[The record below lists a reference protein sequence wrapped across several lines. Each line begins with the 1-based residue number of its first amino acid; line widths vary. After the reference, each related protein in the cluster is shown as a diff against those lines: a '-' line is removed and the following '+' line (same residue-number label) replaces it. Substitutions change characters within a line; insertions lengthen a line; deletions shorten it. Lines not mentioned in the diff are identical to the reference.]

1 MASSACLVSGC
12 AHGSL
17 VPSSGVSEKRV
28 GFLPAGLEATAEAQF
43 KMLEIEL
50 NFGPSLLF
58 SKPPEPVTL
67 HAVSVGGPRE
77 CWGSAV
83 LESGLFDPSPMA

>member
-43 KMLEIEL
+43 KMLDIEL

-67 HAVSVGGPRE
+67 HAVSVGL
-77 CWGSAV
+77 GSAGAQQSLSPDCLIRV
-83 LESGLFDPSPMA
+83 LWPE